1 MLAVQAG
8 QLITFVI
15 ASMITI
21 GGAVGVIAFRNPVHN
36 ALSLIA
42 TLFGMAVL
50 YAAQGAYFVAAIQ
63 VIVYAG
69 AIVVLF
75 VFVIMLL
82 GVDRIQSYAKERTPR
97 TLLIGGSLGA
107 GVAVM
112 VLIAILGG
120 IPKPTGA
127 ESVQGALGATDVN
140 AIGEAMFSTYIFA
153 FETTSLLLVVA
164 IVGAVVLAR
173 KPKGEPIDLDEFPK
187 PEIDLSDAD
196 EQDALDAEIGAQQ

>member
-15 ASMITI
+15 ASLITI
-21 GGAVGVIAFRNPVHN
+21 GGAVGVIAFHNPVHN

-50 YAAQGAYFVAAIQ
+50 YVAQGAYFVAAVQ

-82 GVDRIQSYAKERTPR
+82 GVDRIQSYAKERAPR
-97 TLLIGGSLGA
+97 TLLIGGALGA
-107 GVAVM
+107 GFAVM
-112 VLIAILGG
+112 LLISILGG
-120 IPKPTGA
+120 IPKPTGQTA
-127 ESVQGALGATDVN
+127 VQGPIGANDIN
-140 AIGEAMFSTYIFA
+140 AIGESLFTTYIFA
-153 FETTSLLLVVA
+153 FEITSLLLTVA
-164 IVGAVVLAR
+164 IVGAVVLSR
-173 KPKGEPIDLDEFPK
+173 KPSGEPIDLDEFPT
-187 PEIDLSDAD
+187 PVADVSDA
-196 EQDALDAEIGAQQ
+196 ELEEALEREIGAEQ